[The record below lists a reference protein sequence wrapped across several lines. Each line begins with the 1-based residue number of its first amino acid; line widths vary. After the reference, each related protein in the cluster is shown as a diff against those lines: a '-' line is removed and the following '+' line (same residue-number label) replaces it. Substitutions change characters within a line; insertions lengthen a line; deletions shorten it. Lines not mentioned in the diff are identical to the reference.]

1 LPASKNFEEETLSK
15 YFRFSNLHFENI
27 YSLGID
33 GVEFNKVRTTGI
45 YFDDAF
51 ANDVIV
57 EDCYFTDLQRTG
69 VWLKRYV
76 SDAVIR
82 NNKFID
88 LGGSGTIIS
97 ASKRVLYEHN
107 IMRFS
112 GSESDSRM
120 AKRGS
125 GMWVYN
131 TDDMVAQYNLS
142 QHARGD
148 GDSSGMHVDYGN
160 SNILFQYNY
169 SEDSAGGFCETLG
182 DNDNVIW
189 RYNVSVNDGTTD
201 KSGKNL
207 LLWVSDFAGENWNG
221 APIKTKSDNVYIYNN
236 TIYQGKDYKNV
247 AGDSKVIF
255 QVKSLNFLNNI
266 IYLESD
272 AKLGKKGYTADIVT
286 PNFNKNIIYGGDIKT
301 EFKNL
306 DASKIEQDPLFL
318 FTGTRQS
325 KGYKLQSGSPAL
337 GAAYSFTEPTF
348 PLAGVGI
355 FKDITSKATK
365 DIYGNPVDLLSS
377 TNIGA
382 YNGPGE
388 TYIPVVNT
396 YEAEDG
402 DIVGGNIINSC
413 SNGSN
418 GKAVNVGKEGKT
430 LTINNI
436 NVPITDTYLIKV
448 FYANSNKSNLKVT
461 LNNDETETIILPYS
475 DAYCYQGGNP
485 TSFDFIK
492 TLNLGNNTIKL
503 EQGFIDKIEVVS
515 INDATLSN
523 WQGIT
528 DNNWHTPSNWSTSLV
543 PTSSQKIT
551 IPSGLTNY
559 PTATSAVSFNTM
571 TIKNGATFIPE
582 NNTVTGEIT
591 YERNL
596 PNTDWY
602 LISPPVS
609 GEIMQDLISNHSLAT
624 GSGSNVGLANFVNT
638 NSNPWNYKS
647 GSSTGVLNAAQGY
660 SIKLQAAADVSFR
673 GNANTSDVNY
683 TVSGGNSNNFYL
695 LGNPFTSYVNSTLF
709 LNKNTTLLSE
719 PTIWLWDGTTY
730 QTYNLADPLEVA
742 PAQGFFVDID
752 DNVSSQNIVFETS
765 NQSHQSTDTFMR
777 EAPIANFELSIES
790 DNAKSA
796 TKVFYVAGKT
806 TGFDNGYDSK
816 LFSGVT
822 NNFSVYTEL
831 VGDKQGEKLAIQ
843 TLDKDDTSIIS
854 VGVIANVGK
863 EITFSLE
870 SENLNED
877 VSIYLED
884 KLTGAFINVSE
895 TTYKATITEEAQ
907 TVGRFYIHTTGASLS
922 TENLNTN
929 NISIYKSS
937 FNEIT
942 INGLTTEA
950 TFKMFSV
957 TGKEVMQTKISL
969 NGSAKVTLPSLA
981 KGVYIVQ
988 LTTEAGK
995 VNKKI
1000 ILE

>member
-1 LPASKNFEEETLSK
+1 MFKKIVIIAFLLGFGYSNAQNTYHFSSSAGNDLNDGSLGSPFQTITKLNGLVLSGGDKIVFKRGDTFVGQLIISHSGTNGAPIVYDSYGTGALPILSGSNGDNGTADPLSTIDILDKEYLEFHNLHIENERFDSAPNADDDKSFGILIHSNKTLPASKNFEEEILSK

-27 YSLGID
+27 YSLGIT
-33 GVEFNKVRTTGI
+33 GIEFNKVRTTGI

-51 ANDVIV
+51 TNDVIA
-57 EDCYFTDLQRTG
+57 EDCYFTNIQRTG

-97 ASKRVLYEHN
+97 TSKRVLYEHN

-201 KSGKNL
+201 KGGKNL
-207 LLWVSDFAGENWNG
+207 LLWVSDFAGENWKG

-318 FTGTRQS
+318 LTGTRQS

-337 GAAYSFTEPTF
+337 GAALSFTEPTF

-365 DIYGNPVDLLSS
+365 DIYGNPVDLSSS

-382 YNGPGE
+382 YNGTGE
-388 TYIPVVNT
+388 TNSPIVNT
-396 YEAEDG
+396 YEAESG
-402 DIVGGNIINSC
+402 NIVGGRIINC

-418 GKAVNVGKEGKT
+418 GKAVNIGDPGET

-448 FYANSNKSNLKVT
+448 FYANSNKSNLKFT

-475 DAYCYQGGNP
+475 DAYCYQGGKP

-492 TLNLGNNTIKL
+492 TLNSGNNTIEL

-515 INDATLSN
+515 INDATLNS
-523 WQGIT
+523 ISEEFLDKT
-528 DNNWHTPSNWSTSLV
+528 EAYLEKTVIAPS
-543 PTSSQKIT
+543 
-551 IPSGLTNY
+551 
-559 PTATSAVSFNTM
+559 
-571 TIKNGATFIPE
+571 E
-582 NNTVTGEIT
+582 
-591 YERNL
+591 
-596 PNTDWY
+596 
-602 LISPPVS
+602 
-609 GEIMQDLISNHSLAT
+609 
-624 GSGSNVGLANFVNT
+624 
-638 NSNPWNYKS
+638 
-647 GSSTGVLNAAQGY
+647 
-660 SIKLQAAADVSFR
+660 SIKL
-673 GNANTSDVNY
+673 TI
-683 TVSGGNSNNFYL
+683 
-695 LGNPFTSYVNSTLF
+695 
-709 LNKNTTLLSE
+709 NKE
-719 PTIWLWDGTTY
+719 
-730 QTYNLADPLEVA
+730 
-742 PAQGFFVDID
+742 
-752 DNVSSQNIVFETS
+752 
-765 NQSHQSTDTFMR
+765 
-777 EAPIANFELSIES
+777 
-790 DNAKSA
+790 
-796 TKVFYVAGKT
+796 
-806 TGFDNGYDSK
+806 
-816 LFSGVT
+816 
-822 NNFSVYTEL
+822 
-831 VGDKQGEKLAIQ
+831 
-843 TLDKDDTSIIS
+843 
-854 VGVIANVGK
+854 
-863 EITFSLE
+863 LE
-870 SENLNED
+870 SKKVE
-877 VSIYLED
+877 VSIYNIN
-884 KLTGAFINVSE
+884 GALLR
-895 TTYKATITEEAQ
+895 K
-907 TVGRFYIHTTGASLS
+907 
-922 TENLNTN
+922 ENFNTN
-929 NISIYKSS
+929 NIDIEAHSLG
-937 FNEIT
+937 T
-942 INGLTTEA
+942 GL
-950 TFKMFSV
+950 
-957 TGKEVMQTKISL
+957 KIFT
-969 NGSAKVTLPSLA
+969 AKIGGYLYV
-981 KGVYIVQ
+981 
-988 LTTEAGK
+988 
-995 VNKKI
+995 KKI
-1000 ILE
+1000 IIK